1 MINLMNPKW
10 IMAMKNKCKYWL
22 FFWFVL
28 FVLLPVQAIGLT
40 DKQIFIWIADELKI
54 EQQYDM
60 PEIQYVTK
68 EKLKDVFRKATKR
81 SYDRWV
87 KEYGKE
93 KADELLDFY
102 LDEAIG
108 LFVPET
114 CELYIGNFLESC
126 KMESIVAHEL
136 THFLQHMEK
145 GPIDSKKYDAENK
158 LLFREMQ
165 AGKIEREYMEKFC
178 GKEKN

>member
-1 MINLMNPKW
+1 MIKT
-10 IMAMKNKCKYWL
+10 KFRYWVFSGL
-22 FFWFVL
+22 VL
-28 FVLLPVQAIGLT
+28 FILYPLSATGLT
-40 DKQIFIWIADELKI
+40 DKEIFIWVADELKI
-54 EQQYDM
+54 EQQYKI

-68 EKLKDVFRKATKR
+68 EKLKYVFREATKR

-87 KEYGKE
+87 KKYGEE
-93 KADELLDFY
+93 KAEELLDFY

-126 KMESIVAHEL
+126 RMESIVAHEL
-136 THFLQHMEK
+136 THFFQHMEK

-158 LLFREMQ
+158 LLFRELQ
-165 AGKIEREYMEKFC
+165 AGKIEREYMKEFC
-178 GKEKN
+178 GKENE

>member
-1 MINLMNPKW
+1 MIK
-10 IMAMKNKCKYWL
+10 AEFRYWVFSGL
-22 FFWFVL
+22 VL
-28 FVLLPVQAIGLT
+28 FILYPLSAIGLT
-40 DKQIFIWIADELKI
+40 DREIFIWVVDELKI
-54 EQQYDM
+54 EQQYTM
-60 PEIQYVTK
+60 PKTQYVTK
-68 EKLKDVFRKATKR
+68 EKLQDVFRKATKR

-87 KEYGKE
+87 KKYGKE
-93 KADELLDFY
+93 KANELLDFY

-108 LFVPET
+108 LFIPET
-114 CELYIGNFLESC
+114 CELYIGNFLELC

-145 GPIDSKKYDAENK
+145 GPIDSKRYGAENK

-178 GKEKN
+178 GKEDE